1 MNAIDP
7 IQSLSFS
14 MQANRGVYAL
24 LLGSGASRSAGIPTG
39 WEIVLDLLGKLAAT
53 TGESPGADLDL
64 WYREKY
70 GKAPNYSDILD
81 QLAKT
86 PTERQQLLRPYFEPN
101 DQERDEGLKQPTAA
115 HRAIA
120 NLVAQ
125 GFVKVIITTNF
136 DRLIEKALEDAGVAP
151 TVLSTPDQVKGA
163 LPLIHIQC
171 CVFKVHGDYQD
182 TRIRNSSDELDDFSQ
197 EFNQLLDRILD
208 EFGLIVCGWSSDWD
222 GGLRDAI
229 SRAPS
234 RRFTTYWA
242 VRGEASDEAK
252 RLMNHRNAQV
262 VGIDSA
268 DAFFQAIHQT
278 VESIEG
284 SLEPDPLSTEVA
296 VASLKRYLSEPRYRI
311 QLSDLIDETIDRVV
325 ESISSQAFDMSNP
338 KTDSESV
345 TARVRAYEAACST
358 LLAMAPVAGRWAE
371 EDQFAV
377 WQQALERLATVPHVS
392 GNVIWVGL
400 QRYPATLLL
409 YTLGLG
415 ALSSNKLQFL
425 GRIFATAIPQLYD
438 ETKAVV
444 QLLPPFCMFGPI
456 DAQRAMQLLEG
467 MERRHVPLNDW
478 IHEFLWEYT
487 SNTILNYKRYELIFD
502 KLETLIA
509 LSYAHHERRPEGLY
523 WAPLSS
529 FMYRHQNRREILGEI
544 EESIDTFQSQSPFVK
559 AGIFGDTAEDCLQSL
574 RDLESFVSQLRTF
587 W

>member
-24 LLGSGASRSAGIPTG
+24 LLGSGVSRSAGIPTG
-39 WEIVLDLLGKLAAT
+39 WEIVQVLLAKLAAS
-53 TGESPGADLDL
+53 TGDSSTPDLAV

-70 GKAPNYSDILD
+70 GRDPDYSEILD

-101 DQERDEGLKQPTAA
+101 EEDRDEGLKQPTAA

-125 GFVKVIITTNF
+125 GFVKIIITTNF
-136 DRLIEKALEDAGVAP
+136 DRLIEKALEDAGVVP

-163 LPLIHIQC
+163 LPLIHISC
-171 CVFKVHGDYQD
+171 CVLKVHGDYQD
-182 TRIRNSSDELDDFSQ
+182 TRIRNSPTELENYPP
-197 EFNQLLDRILD
+197 EFDQLLDRIFD
-208 EFGLIVCGWSSDWD
+208 EFGLIVCGWSGEWD
-222 GGLRDAI
+222 TALRNAI

-242 VRGEASDEAK
+242 VCGEAGDEAK
-252 RLMNHRNAQV
+252 RLMNHRDAQV
-262 VGIDSA
+262 VGINGA
-268 DAFFQAIHQT
+268 DALFQTIHQT

-284 SLEPDPLSTEVA
+284 SLKPDPLSTETA

-311 QLSDLIDETIDRVV
+311 QLSDLIDETIHRVV
-325 ESISSQAFDMSNP
+325 ESISSRGFDMSNP
-338 KTDSESV
+338 RPDSESV
-345 TARVRAYEAACST
+345 TARVRAYEATCST
-358 LLAMAPVAGRWAE
+358 LLAMATIGGRWVE
-371 EDQFAV
+371 EDHFDV
-377 WQQALERLATVPHVS
+377 WQQALERLATVPNAS
-392 GNVIWVGL
+392 GNVIWTGL

-425 GRIFATAIPQLYD
+425 GRILSTVIPQQHD
-438 ETKAVV
+438 GKKAVV

-478 IHEFLWEYT
+478 MHQFLWEYT
-487 SNTILNYKRYELIFD
+487 SNTIVNDKRYELIFD
-502 KLETLIA
+502 KLETLMA
-509 LSYAHHERRPEGLY
+509 LSYAYHERRPEGLY
-523 WAPLSS
+523 WVPLGS
-529 FMYRHQNRREILGEI
+529 FMYRHQNRRRRLCRPRFP
-544 EESIDTFQSQSPFVK
+544 SFQ
-559 AGIFGDTAEDCLQSL
+559 D
-574 RDLESFVSQLRTF
+574 
-587 W
+587 